1 MNIIFGEFL
10 IFLFGLNVGSFL
22 NCVIYRLEINQSFLS
37 GRSYC
42 PDCKHKLSWYDLIPV
57 FSFLILKGKCRYC
70 KKQISWQYPLVE
82 LATGILFV
90 LIFNFQLAPYQT
102 GGFGAGFPIF
112 NQFSIFS
119 LQYLLATSYWL
130 LITCFL
136 IIIFIY
142 DLKHYIIP
150 DKVIF
155 PAILA
160 SCVWYFVS
168 SIFFHLYTGYEILNT
183 VYSAFGAAGFFLFI
197 VLVSR
202 GKWMGIGDIKL
213 AFLMGFF
220 LGFPKILFALFS
232 AFLFGAIMGI
242 GLIILK
248 RKSLKS
254 EIPFGPF
261 LITGTILALFFGEK
275 IMNWYLNYLSF

>member
-1 MNIIFGEFL
+1 MNIIFGEFF
-10 IFLFGLNVGSFL
+10 IFLLGLDVGSFL
-22 NCVIYRLEINQSFLS
+22 NCVIYRLEINQSFLT
-37 GRSYC
+37 GRSFC

-57 FSFLILKGKCRYC
+57 FSFLVLKGKCRYC
-70 KKQISWQYPLVE
+70 QKPISWQYPFVE
-82 LATGILFV
+82 LATGLLFL
-90 LIFNFQLAPYQT
+90 LIFNFQFSISNEFL
-102 GGFGAGFPIF
+102 IF
-112 NQFSIFS
+112 NFQN
-119 LQYLLATSYWL
+119 LLVTGYLL

-136 IIIFIY
+136 IIIFVY

-155 PAILA
+155 PAIFV
-160 SCVWYFVS
+160 SGIWYFVS
-168 SIFFHLYTGYEILNT
+168 SIFFNLYTGYEILNT
-183 VYSAFGAAGFFLFI
+183 IYSAIGAALFFLII

-202 GKWMGIGDIKL
+202 GNWMGIGDIKL

-220 LGFPKILFALFS
+220 LGFPRILFALFS